1 MITGVREDDPRRGVV
16 VLSEIGVE
24 APVTGDRALPVGT
37 DVRVRLETAD
47 LAARK
52 VAFRLG

>member
-1 MITGVREDDPRRGVV
+1 MITSVRDDDKRKGVV

-24 APVTGDRALPVGT
+24 APVTGDRDLPLGT

-47 LAARK
+47 LATRK